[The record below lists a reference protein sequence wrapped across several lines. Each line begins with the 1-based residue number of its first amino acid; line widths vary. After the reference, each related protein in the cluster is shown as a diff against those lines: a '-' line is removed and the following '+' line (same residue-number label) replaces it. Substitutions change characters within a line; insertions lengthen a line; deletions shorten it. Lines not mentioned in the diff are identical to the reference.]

1 MNKFAKFPLVL
12 GVVGAIC
19 AGALGIV
26 YEITN
31 PVIQRNLKAEAFAKL
46 EVIVPTM
53 TDVVDDK
60 SKMQVAMDEVKLAES
75 DISTVYEIYESSS
88 VVGYGYQVT
97 GSGYG
102 GDMVFLAV
110 LSSTE
115 EKVLGLS
122 CLSHAE
128 TNTGSYGGPMLN
140 APEFYEQFVNLEF
153 DAVSTDVDYVAGSTA
168 KITLLGVLGAVESAI
183 KYHKEVVMN
192 VEIDPIQL
200 NAAEKAVLAL
210 PEGQKLVDKTEEFK
224 TKLGNKAEM
233 AVEDMGLL
241 NYAEIHDASDT
252 VVGYAYIVYVD
263 YVIFE
268 GIHQNHKMVFMFDAN
283 WENSELVVVS
293 SSDTMTSSDAY
304 VNGPDYD
311 ATNPGL
317 MNNKFLQQF
326 NGHKMADLYD
336 AYLNDS
342 LKFDKISGASVTTN
356 EFVGGIVGLIVEY
369 HGKANA

>member
-60 SKMQVAMDEVKLAES
+60 SKMQVAMDDAKLRES

-102 GDMVFLAV
+102 GDMVFLTV

-122 CLSHAE
+122 CLSHSE
-128 TNTGSYGGPMLN
+128 TNTGKYGGPMLN

-224 TKLGNKAEM
+224 TKLGNKAQQ
-233 AVEDMGLL
+233 AIEDMGLL
-241 NYAEIHDASDT
+241 NYAEIHDASGV
-252 VVGYAYIVYVD
+252 VVGHAYIVTHE

-268 GIHQNHKMVFMFDAN
+268 GINQNHKMVFSFDAN
-283 WENSELVVVS
+283 WENSKLTVVS
-293 SSDTMTSSDAY
+293 SSDTMKDSEEY
-304 VNGPDYD
+304 VAGPDYD

-317 MNNKFLQQF
+317 VKNQWLSVFS
-326 NGHKMADLYD
+326 GHKMADLCAAFASD
-336 AYLNDS
+336 N
-342 LKFDKISGASVTTN
+342 LKFDTLEGATKSTTEVCNQIVKIVK
-356 EFVGGIVGLIVEY
+356 Y
-369 HGKANA
+369 HGRANA